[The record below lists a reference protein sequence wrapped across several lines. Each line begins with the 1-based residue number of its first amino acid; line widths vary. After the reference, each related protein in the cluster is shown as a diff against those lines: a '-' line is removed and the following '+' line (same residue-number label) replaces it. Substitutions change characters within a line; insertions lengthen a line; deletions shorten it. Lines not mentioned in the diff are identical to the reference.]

1 MGIDIIDCMI
11 ITKALDINQI
21 YAYIYIYNMTWHDI
35 SDRCQEKKQKHM

>member
-21 YAYIYIYNMTWHDI
+21 YAYIYNMTWHDI